1 MALVRRVPCIVHK
14 QVTVSATTTCDL
26 TLSKHEANRYTTL
39 TLVYLGGRQIL
50 SHAMS
55 WKVQENLKMF
65 PSKLAR
71 HSKSNRI
78 LSHLLSYELSNIL
91 PYPENF
97 CFRFQSPFQ
106 AFRDSHGKLTFFS
119 TFSRLQP
126 YPSSPSSLCS
136 VTSESF

>member
-14 QVTVSATTTCDL
+14 QVRVSATTTCDL

-39 TLVYLGGRQIL
+39 TIVYLGRRQIL

-71 HSKSNRI
+71 HRKSNGI
-78 LSHLLSYELSNIL
+78 SSHLLSYELSNIL
-91 PYPENF
+91 PYPEIS
-97 CFRFQSPFQ
+97 CFRSQRHIQ
-106 AFRDSHGKLTFFS
+106 AFRDTHGKLIFLS
-119 TFSRLQP
+119 TCSRLQP

-136 VTSESF
+136 